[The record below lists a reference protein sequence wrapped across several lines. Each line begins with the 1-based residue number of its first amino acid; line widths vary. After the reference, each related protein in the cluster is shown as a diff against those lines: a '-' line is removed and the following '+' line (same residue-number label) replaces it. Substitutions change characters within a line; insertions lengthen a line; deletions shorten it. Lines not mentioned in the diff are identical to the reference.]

1 MPWRASR
8 LCSREAREAQAQF
21 GGQRGR
27 EAPNPKLQAPEKLQI
42 STSKSQRR
50 PMRFRSLALENS
62 LELGAWNL
70 ELCAKRR
77 ACPGRRMG
85 LPPPEL
91 RDTAAS
97 SDGCGLNLLQL
108 RPVRRVAHKELLRFR
123 GVFERN

>member
-50 PMRFRSLALENS
+50 PMRSRSLALENS
-62 LELGAWNL
+62 LELGIWSFARSAAPAPGGGWGF
-70 ELCAKRR
+70 RR
-77 ACPGRRMG
+77 QNSAT
-85 LPPPEL
+85 PPL
-91 RDTAAS
+91 QATAA
-97 SDGCGLNLLQL
+97 GLTYFNSAQY
-108 RPVRRVAHKELLRFR
+108 
-123 GVFERN
+123 GVSPTRSCF